1 VDFSDWRAVILIDYS
16 RNWLRIV
23 MFLVTLLCVVEVVN
37 CLCERFFVSID
48 LRNVFRVGRLVSD
61 IDFIHSDSPFKRNEL
76 PHQRTEFILYG
87 RPKAFRLRRP
97 STRSVSFV
105 TSERSVV
112 FVHVSLALSLEVSVG
127 ISIVLRDDRIQ
138 GSEGIAK
145 VFDLVIEGDKGFA
158 KGLTAFHG
166 FNERSVNEAGGGL
179 GLSHDRLLSGTE
191 AVGGHRRAPKK
202 NKGGPRDKRGTQ
214 NNNLYISIYR
224 QG

>member
-1 VDFSDWRAVILIDYS
+1 
-16 RNWLRIV
+16 
-23 MFLVTLLCVVEVVN
+23 MFG
-37 CLCERFFVSID
+37 F
-48 LRNVFRVGRLVSD
+48 VSD

-112 FVHVSLALSLEVSVG
+112 F
-127 ISIVLRDDRIQ
+127 IVVRDNRIQ

-145 VFDLVIEGDKGFA
+145 VFDLVVEGDKGFA

-166 FNERSVNEAGGGL
+166 FNERSVGEAGGEVEGFV
-179 GLSHDRLLSGTE
+179 SHDRLLSGTE
-191 AVGGHRRAPKK
+191 AVEQHRIELGEPPRGRAGRFTKP
-202 NKGGPRDKRGTQ
+202 NPKRGR
-214 NNNLYISIYR
+214 NER
-224 QG
+224 EG

>member
-1 VDFSDWRAVILIDYS
+1 
-16 RNWLRIV
+16 
-23 MFLVTLLCVVEVVN
+23 MFG
-37 CLCERFFVSID
+37 F
-48 LRNVFRVGRLVSD
+48 VSD

-112 FVHVSLALSLEVSVG
+112 F
-127 ISIVLRDDRIQ
+127 IVVRDNRIQ

-145 VFDLVIEGDKGFA
+145 VFDLVVEGDKGFA

-166 FNERSVNEAGGGL
+166 FNERSVGEAGGEVEGFV
-179 GLSHDRLLSGTE
+179 SHDRLLSGTE
-191 AVGGHRRAPKK
+191 AVEQHRIELGEPPRGRAGRFTKP
-202 NKGGPRDKRGTQ
+202 NPKRG
-214 NNNLYISIYR
+214 R
-224 QG
+224 DEREG